1 MPDGAMG
8 NGDKEGLFQRFIE
21 WQRSK
26 AH

>member
-1 MPDGAMG
+1 MPDGAMS
-8 NGDKEGLFQRFIE
+8 NGDKEALFQRFIE